1 MTVGISRDELAA
13 MEAADREIEETFR
26 MTQEDFLA
34 SGERDRAARF
44 DQMDQKTQQTRLR
57 ERAYYQAHAE
67 ERRAYRR
74 KRSREHPEREA
85 AWNRAWREANKEHIA
100 AYGKAY
106 RESHKEQIQAKNKA
120 YGPGWYQRNKE
131 RVAAYN
137 KAYREKNREKLL
149 AYDRERHRKKKEE
162 RDGKAGALR
171 AVRVLAQGERGQGVL
186 ENVPEVV
193 PADA

>member
-1 MTVGISRDELAA
+1 MTVGISREELAA

-44 DQMDQKTQQTRLR
+44 DQMDQKAQQTRLR
-57 ERAYYQAHAE
+57 ERAYYQAHEE

-106 RESHKEQIQAKNKA
+106 RESHKEQIRAK
-120 YGPGWYQRNKE
+120 
-131 RVAAYN
+131 N

-171 AVRVLAQGERGQGVL
+171 AVRALAQGERGQGGL

-193 PADA
+193 PLDA

>member
-1 MTVGISRDELAA
+1 MTVEISREELAA
-13 MEAADREIEETFR
+13 MAAADREIEETFR

-100 AYGKAY
+100 AYGI
-106 RESHKEQIQAKNKA
+106 SCL
-120 YGPGWYQRNKE
+120 YGCI
-131 RVAAYN
+131 
-137 KAYREKNREKLL
+137 L
-149 AYDRERHRKKKEE
+149 
-162 RDGKAGALR
+162 
-171 AVRVLAQGERGQGVL
+171 
-186 ENVPEVV
+186 
-193 PADA
+193 